1 MTGADMTG
9 TDMTG
14 ADTRAIVLVAG
25 LGTRLRPL
33 TADRPKCLVELEGRP
48 MLDIQ
53 LDVLRS
59 QGVIDV
65 ALAAGYRAEALRPL
79 GLPMYVNQRFAETNM
94 VWTLLAA
101 REALQGVVLLCY
113 GDIVYSPAVL
123 RAVLDCPH
131 DICVAVDLDW
141 LDYWRQRGE
150 DPLLDAE
157 TLRLEAGR
165 IVEIGQKAGSLE
177 EIEGQFI
184 GLMKFSGAGVR
195 TLNAVLDQA
204 LASGE
209 VFGRPLEK
217 AYTTD
222 LLSGIIAQGHAVH
235 PAFIRGEW
243 VEVDTLGDHGLEVTR
258 SRVRAILADLGQSR

>member
-1 MTGADMTG
+1 M
-9 TDMTG
+9 
-14 ADTRAIVLVAG
+14 RAILLVAG

-33 TADRPKCLVELEGRP
+33 TDDRPKCLVELEGRP

-53 LDVLRS
+53 LDVLRG
-59 QGVIDV
+59 QGVEDIV
-65 ALAAGYRAEALRPL
+65 LAAGYRAEALRGY
-79 GLPMYVNQRFAETNM
+79 GLPVCVNPRFAETNM

-101 REALQGVVLLCY
+101 REALCGEVLLCY
-113 GDIVYSPAVL
+113 GDIVYSPAAL

-165 IVEIGQKAGSLE
+165 IVEIGQKPKSVE
-177 EIEGQFI
+177 EIEGQFV
-184 GLMKFSGAGVR
+184 GLLKFSGAGVR
-195 TLNAVLDQA
+195 TLNAVLDRA
-204 LASGE
+204 AASG
-209 VFGRPLEK
+209 VVAGRPLEK

-222 LLSGIIAQGHAVH
+222 LLTEIIAQGQALH
-235 PAFIRGEW
+235 PAFIRGQW
-243 VEVDTLGDHGLEVTR
+243 VEVDTLADHGLEVTR
-258 SRVRAILADLGQSR
+258 RRVRAILKELGEDG